1 MLINID
7 YSSNKAIYEQIYDE
21 ILRLILSNV
30 LNPNDKLPSVR
41 ELASLTKINPNTIQ
55 KAYRALENDNY
66 ICTVKG
72 KGNFVKSND
81 GLFDAHVKKQS
92 EALQD
97 ILKSLK
103 ELSLSRTDIVEL
115 VNEILNS
122 I

>member
-1 MLINID
+1 MINID

-21 ILRLILSNV
+21 ILKLILSKV

-55 KAYRALENDNY
+55 KAYKALENDNY

-81 GLFDAHVKKQS
+81 GLVNAHIKKQS
-92 EALQD
+92 EVLQE

-103 ELSLSRTDIVEL
+103 ELSLSKTDIIEL
-115 VNEILNS
+115 VNEIWNRL
-122 I
+122 